1 MKETIY
7 SFYLFADAQ
16 ERVSLL
22 GHIRYEVDGTD
33 DDKYAFLKAAVER
46 DFEKATLTK
55 APVGLTIGAYTARC
69 RLGTALE
76 LFEYVF
82 EPHETR
88 APLSAMTI
96 ILDGKPAINYISDY
110 APLDMDDVN
119 KEMGA
124 KSIMDDWLKKYTKD
138 NTFHYTDLIND
149 DFLLA
154 YKLLY
159 NNRHY
164 ASAAK
169 LFMSCIDS
177 IAHVE
182 YGYDKKPSERAVFS
196 RWLDAYVDLKPIGVT
211 ADELWELRNGMLH
224 MSNLDSNKVL
234 KKKTRRISIS
244 IGNVPE
250 EVQGT
255 FDDVQYF
262 NLHSFYLAVCDGIG
276 KWLQT
281 YADSYDKFLIFVE
294 RWDRTISDSRMAL
307 YDPGS

>member
-7 SFYLFADAQ
+7 CFYLIADAQ
-16 ERVSLL
+16 GRVGFL
-22 GHIRYEVDGTD
+22 GHIRYALDGTD
-33 DDKYAFLKAAVER
+33 EEKLAYLKVAAER
-46 DFEKATLTK
+46 DYEKATLSK
-55 APVGLTIGAYTARC
+55 APLGLTIGAYTARC
-69 RLGTALE
+69 RLGSALE

-88 APLSAMTI
+88 TPLYVITI
-96 ILDGKPAINYISDY
+96 ILDGKPAINYISDH
-110 APLDMDDVN
+110 APLDMDDVSAA
-119 KEMGA
+119 MGA
-124 KSIMDDWLKKYTKD
+124 KSVMDDWLAKYTKD
-138 NTFHYTDLIND
+138 NTFHYADLIND

-154 YKLLY
+154 YKLLF

-182 YGYDKKPSERAVFS
+182 YGYDKKPGERALFS
-196 RWLDAYVDLKPIGVT
+196 RWLDAYVDLTPIGVT

-224 MSNLDSNKVL
+224 MSNLDSNKVMR
-234 KKKTRRISIS
+234 KKARRVSIS
-244 IGNVPE
+244 IGNVPDDA
-250 EVQGT
+250 QGK
-255 FDDVQYF
+255 FDGVYYF

-281 YADSYDKFLIFVE
+281 YADSYEKFLIFIE

-307 YDPGS
+307 YDPSR

>member
-7 SFYLFADAQ
+7 SFYLIADAEQ
-16 ERVSLL
+16 RVGFL
-22 GHIRYEVDGTD
+22 GHIRYDVDGTD
-33 DDKYAFLKAAVER
+33 QDKIAYLKVAAER
-46 DFEKATLTK
+46 DYKKATLTK
-55 APVGLTIGAYTARC
+55 APAGLTIAAYTARS
-69 RLGTALE
+69 RVGTALE
-76 LFEYVF
+76 LFDYVF
-82 EPHETR
+82 ESHETR
-88 APLSAMTI
+88 TPLSAMTI
-96 ILDGKPAINYISDY
+96 ILDGKPAINYVSDH
-110 APLDMDDVN
+110 APLDMGDVN

-124 KSIMDDWLKKYTKD
+124 KSVMDDWLVKYKTGD
-138 NTFHYTDLIND
+138 TFHYAELIND

-164 ASAAK
+164 ASATK

-182 YGYDKKPSERAVFS
+182 FGYDKKPSERAVFS

-224 MSNLDSNKVL
+224 MSNLDSSKVL

-244 IGNVPE
+244 IGDVPGE
-250 EVQGT
+250 AQGT
-255 FDDVQYF
+255 FDGVQYF
-262 NLHSFYLAVCDGIG
+262 NLQSFYLAVCEGIG
-276 KWLQT
+276 NWLQT

-307 YDPGS
+307 YDPDR

>member
-7 SFYLFADAQ
+7 SFYLFADVQ

-22 GHIRYEVDGTD
+22 GYIRYEVDGTD

-124 KSIMDDWLKKYTKD
+124 KSNMDDWLKKYTKD

-244 IGNVPE
+244 IGDVPE